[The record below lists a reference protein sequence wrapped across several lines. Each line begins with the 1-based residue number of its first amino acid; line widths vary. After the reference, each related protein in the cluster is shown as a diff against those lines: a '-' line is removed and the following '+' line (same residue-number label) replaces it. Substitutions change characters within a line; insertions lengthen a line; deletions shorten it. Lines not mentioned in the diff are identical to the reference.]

1 MLLQVVGIENEDIP
15 KFKLMLNGLLRCPV
29 TVESLSHSV
38 RPGDVI
44 GKLDVHWGRNSFR
57 ENVLKAKVKLAV
69 SLSDSSKENTEKHMS
84 FACRVVE
91 PIVIRIILFSIS

>member
-1 MLLQVVGIENEDIP
+1 MVLFQVVGIDNEDIP

-29 TVESLSHSV
+29 TIESLSHSV

-69 SLSDSSKENTEKHMS
+69 SLSDSSKENTKK
-84 FACRVVE
+84 ACRSLAQWSNQLSYE
-91 PIVIRIILFSIS
+91 LLYF